1 MGRSQQS
8 ASKQGLGS
16 NMRRFWRSNKGN
28 AKPQLPYGVRVYAIG
43 DIHGHADL
51 LNQMLK
57 VIDADLAYSMPPDPI
72 HVFLGDYVDRGPDSS
87 KTLDLLIQRSRTHK
101 SIFLKGN
108 HEAFMLEVLGDSSK
122 VEDWRRF
129 GGLQTMISYGL
140 QPSHNPDAEEQA
152 DLVRRLAA
160 ALPDSHLKFLQRLQP
175 KFICGDF
182 CFVHAGVRPGI
193 PLDEQQEV
201 DLLWIRDEFLESKEN
216 FGKYVVH
223 GHTPVSAP
231 DIRPNRINIDTG
243 AYATGNLTLLTIEGS
258 SMLAL

>member
-1 MGRSQQS
+1 LAQR
-8 ASKQGLGS
+8 ALEQGFDPE
-16 NMRRFWRSNKGN
+16 MRRFWRSNKAY
-28 AKPQLPYGVRVYAIG
+28 AKPQLPYGTRVYAIS
-43 DIHGHADL
+43 DVHGCADL
-51 LNQMLK
+51 LGEIFTM
-57 VIDADLAYSMPPDPI
+57 IDADLARSMPPDPI

-101 SIFLKGN
+101 SVFLKGN
-108 HEAFMLEVLGDSSK
+108 HEAFMLEALRDPTK
-122 VEDWRRF
+122 VEDWRQF

-140 QPSHNPDAEEQA
+140 QPSLNPDAEEQV
-152 DLVRRLAA
+152 DLIRRLTA
-160 ALPDSHLKFLQRLQP
+160 ALPDAHLKFLQHLKP

-193 PLDEQQEV
+193 PLDEQQEA
-201 DLLWIRDEFLESKEN
+201 DLLWIRNEFLESEEN
-216 FGKYVVH
+216 FGKYIVH
-223 GHTPVSAP
+223 GHTPVSEP